1 MCAKCLNHVNVWPPC
16 FAAFLN
22 SVVDLSARIASEN
35 RRLEMY
41 VYRYKVY
48 GCWVVLGVVSGS
60 AAEIMFQIPPDWR
73 LENAAVSWSWAAPNC
88 KAAQHPHAGTST
100 TEQRRN
106 SQATAPMEQ
115 VNSDTK
121 MFPPAGCSK

>member
-41 VYRYKVY
+41 
-48 GCWVVLGVVSGS
+48 
-60 AAEIMFQIPPDWR
+60 I
-73 LENAAVSWSWAAPNC
+73 
-88 KAAQHPHAGTST
+88 
-100 TEQRRN
+100 
-106 SQATAPMEQ
+106 
-115 VNSDTK
+115 DTK
-121 MFPPAGCSK
+121 FMGVGCRELGRGHEYLTC